1 MNFQMR
7 AHQQQLQQTVAM
19 HVSPPKLLKGKS
31 KELSVKSSV
40 STRYEAQLLRKRS
53 HREAHESSIA
63 QVRLRQ
69 EQIYVQNAVE
79 GKRMRKNKEQM
90 KMLMDEFEK
99 NYKWTYEHSVRIGEL
114 IGMTFHQVSKWNWDQ
129 RKKRGIPTER
139 IKKPANA

>member
-1 MNFQMR
+1 MR
-7 AHQQQLQQTVAM
+7 AHQQQLQQKVAM

-40 STRYEAQLLRKRS
+40 STRNEAQLLRKRS

-69 EQIYVQNAVE
+69 EQIYVQNAIE